1 MISLNTYSFAIKMGL
16 IPNNKDNDWKFIDF
30 VKYIKKKNTK
40 GIEFPIDFF
49 AKNYNNMVVK
59 KKCQIK

>member
-1 MISLNTYSFAIKMGL
+1 MGL